1 MSQPHCETPP
11 TSTGSAK
18 NKQNHRELWPYG
30 NYRSYY
36 SFRPGSTGAPAVTAD
51 APNSLDGRLSLL
63 DPALFRGRTLL
74 DIGTN
79 SGKIALDALE
89 CLGAARVVGVDI
101 DPLLID
107 DCWAAAAARGLKD
120 GDPRVDFLQG
130 NIMLDGW
137 FERFQVEMRTRAAS
151 ASSGSGAPPI
161 KDERPVAEPAAD
173 ESPAIEPPAAARFDV
188 VTLFSI
194 TKWLHLHHGDEGM
207 LRLFG
212 SLYTFLPVGGI
223 VIIEPQEWDNYKRA
237 VKRNKDLRDVFKRI
251 ELRPPFEREM
261 EAAGFVLEK
270 HIEREEGGFSRPLL
284 VWRKER

>member
-1 MSQPHCETPP
+1 MSQPDRETPP
-11 TSTGSAK
+11 SSESTGSAK

-36 SFRPGSTGAPAVTAD
+36 SFRPGSTGAPSVTSD

-63 DPALFRGRTLL
+63 DPALFRDRTLL

-89 CLGAARVVGVDI
+89 TLGAARVVGVDI

-107 DCWAAAAARGLKD
+107 DCWAAAAARGFKG
-120 GDPRVDFLQG
+120 GDRRVDFLQG
-130 NIMLDGW
+130 NVMLDGW
-137 FERFQVEMRTRAAS
+137 FDRFQVEMRRRAPSRAS
-151 ASSGSGAPPI
+151 DDDRPPPAGS
-161 KDERPVAEPAAD
+161 PAAD
-173 ESPAIEPPAAARFDV
+173 APAAVDAGRFDV

-207 LRLFG
+207 LRLFS
-212 SLYTFLPVGGI
+212 SLYQFLPVGGV

-261 EAAGFVLEK
+261 EGAGFTLET